1 MMNTTTQTPEPTAP
15 VTPDLYF
22 ELITKPTANR
32 PNRMC
37 VVVSDLHFTDGT
49 VGFQN
54 LNDYTWEAFYSTI
67 LQRCLTYRIHELVLV
82 LDGDIVDM
90 IRSSKWAEQ
99 GIYPWERERKQCF
112 STVVNAI
119 LKDIIDDKHANFF
132 KWLRDLES
140 RLTEE
145 TKRLDRHTAFKKVK
159 IVVTVGNHDKEL
171 LCDNE
176 ALTYFY
182 EQGLGIKLGDIDLE
196 RRQMMGR
203 MYGDED
209 MFLDEKTAPY
219 LPFYYGDTGFRFFTT
234 HGQWRDPD
242 NSSPVAPDNGL
253 PGWSVKDGWSIKT
266 WQALRFSPFLKPCF
280 GDTVA
285 AGVLST
291 FIYKTKKAMDEQ
303 DCHDSVIDSILDE
316 LDLYRP
322 TYAAIERILE
332 VADKNRKAGTNLD
345 AVQIIEDL
353 MYECL
358 IDWLG
363 WDFTLESSPPLRKI
377 GLIAAKWFLK
387 FIKLFGHRLN
397 IKVIGGLIKLLKIGN
412 AHDSTPKYAEMAT
425 FPSFLPA
432 YRHYGFQIH
441 GEGHTH
447 LPLQG
452 EANIDDEPH
461 ASTYINFGTWR
472 DQIVLREKQGY
483 RRRGTLRALFIL
495 DLENMSAPK
504 DIVPRPRSFD
514 YFVSDAITW
523 SDSNDNL
530 TEVGKAEVKI

>member
-1 MMNTTTQTPEPTAP
+1 MQAATPENP
-15 VTPDLYF
+15 TPDLYF
-22 ELITKPTANR
+22 ELITHAKPERA
-32 PNRMC
+32 NRMC

-54 LNDYTWEAFYSTI
+54 LGDYAWEAFYSTI

-90 IRSSKWAEQ
+90 IRSSKWAEK
-99 GIYPWERERKQCF
+99 GIYPWERDRKECF
-112 STVVNAI
+112 SAVVNAI
-119 LKDIIDDKHANFF
+119 LKDVIDVQHANFF
-132 KWLRDLES
+132 KLLRDLEG
-140 RLTEE
+140 RLTAD
-145 TKRLDRHTAFKKVK
+145 THRLDRRTAFKKVK

-171 LCDNE
+171 LCDNA

-182 EQGLGIKLGDIDLE
+182 EQGLGIKLTDIEPE

-203 MYGDED
+203 MYGDET
-209 MFLDEKTAPY
+209 MFDSVKTAPY

-242 NSSPVAPDNGL
+242 NSAVVAADPDKGL
-253 PGWSVKDGWSIKT
+253 PGWSAKDGWT
-266 WQALRFSPFLKPCF
+266 LAVWQKLKFSPFLLPCF

-291 FIYKTKKAMDEQ
+291 FIYKTKIAMDQ
-303 DCHDSVIDSILDE
+303 QNCHDPVIDSILDE

-332 VADKNRKAGTNLD
+332 VAAKNRATQTNLN
-345 AVQIIEDL
+345 AVQIIEDKL
-353 MYECL
+353 YECL
-358 IDWLG
+358 LDWLG
-363 WDFTLESSPPLRKI
+363 WDFTLQSSPPLRRV
-377 GLIAAKWFLK
+377 GLIAAKWLLK
-387 FIKLFGHRLN
+387 LMSLFGHSLR
-397 IKVIGGLIKLLKIGN
+397 IGVIGGLIKLLKIGN
-412 AHDSTPKYAEMAT
+412 AHDITPTFDEMAT

-452 EANIDDEPH
+452 EANIDDEKH

-483 RRRGTLRALFIL
+483 RRRGTLRSLFIL
-495 DLENMSAPK
+495 DLENLTESK
-504 DIVPRPRSFD
+504 DRFPRSFD

-523 SDSNDNL
+523 SDLNDN
-530 TEVGKAEVKI
+530 THEVGKNSAKI